1 MEKMT
6 LQLALTDDRWHGGVS
21 LGCTTEKE
29 NRKLQ

>member
-6 LQLALTDDRWHGGVS
+6 LQLALTDDRWHGGVR
-21 LGCTTEKE
+21 LGYTAGKE